1 MHTKTVKRGGS
12 EETLYDL
19 FIVNV
24 NDGENEHSA
33 GAVSHLV
40 GSDEV
45 MIRSTHRSYGA
56 VPVGGRENL
65 KCLRDALI
73 EICRMENIH

>member
-1 MHTKTVKRGGS
+1 MHTRIEKRGGS

-19 FIVNV
+19 FIANL
-24 NDGENEHSA
+24 NERENEHSKS
-33 GAVSHLV
+33 AVSHPI

-56 VPVGGRENL
+56 VPVSGRENL
-65 KCLRDALI
+65 KLLRDALI
-73 EICRMENIH
+73 EICKMENIE